1 MRQINFAAATA
12 AAFTL
17 FFGASASA
25 LTQNA
30 AEPVLRNSTPV
41 TVGAQYQ
48 LQSEILDQTRN
59 ITVYLPMGYDGAAKS
74 YPVLYLVDGGA
85 AQDFHPITGL
95 ASLAS
100 LTGMMR
106 EFIVVG
112 VETVQRRYELTT
124 PSTGK
129 RDLEVADPNG
139 GAADFRRYI
148 IEEVRPAVNAAF
160 RTTDETA
167 VIGESAAGF
176 FIAHVFLTEPES
188 FDHYISVSPSMW
200 WDDMGLA
207 KSAPG
212 LLARHGYDGEKSF
225 YLTVADEGGDHRAGV
240 DRLVAALEETTPEGL
255 TWWYEPME
263 GEHHH
268 TIYNPAS
275 LKALRLIFAP
285 PPRE

>member
-1 MRQINFAAATA
+1 MKKFNMLVTALGSIVAAAGLA
-12 AAFTL
+12 VFSPA
-17 FFGASASA
+17 
-25 LTQNA
+25 A
-30 AEPVLRNSTPV
+30 AEPVLSDKSPV
-41 TVGAQYQ
+41 SVGAQYQ
-48 LQSEILDQTRN
+48 LRSDILDQTRN
-59 ITVYLPMGYDGAAKS
+59 ITVYLPWSYEASDKS

-85 AQDFHPITGL
+85 AQDFHPISGL

-112 VETVQRRYELTT
+112 VETVNRRYELTT

-139 GAADFRRYI
+139 GAADFRRYM

-160 RTTDETA
+160 RTSDETA

-176 FIAHVFLTEPES
+176 FIANTFLNAPDS

-207 KSAPG
+207 KAAPG

-240 DRLVAALEETTPEGL
+240 DRLVAALEETTPAGL

-285 PPRE
+285 PPRD